1 LGILAVAFRRI
12 RGLNSENVNSDFA
25 TFIRTVVI
33 LLVAALIVYASGNW
47 QQPSS
52 VSTKTWVFLILSGA
66 ATGASWICYFRALI
80 LPDHE
85 HVGIEQ
91 TYVLEGSLVDKE
103 GPAKDLECKAGE
115 FIWRE
120 QGSRHAAWSPQGV
133 LMLATLRGPNKFFM
147 ADGRVIDGSGK
158 DWDETWG
165 HTRRA

>member
-1 LGILAVAFRRI
+1 MDALSAKTSQSADTH
-12 RGLNSENVNSDFA
+12 SH
-25 TFIRTVVI
+25 
-33 LLVAALIVYASGNW
+33 LVRPDSMEW
-47 QQPSS
+47 QKTCFPGCE
-52 VSTKTWVFLILSGA
+52 TKTLLLDRTTGLMTMLVRLAPGA
-66 ATGASWICYFRALI
+66 I

-103 GPAKDLECKAGE
+103 GPAKDLECQAGE